1 MKNEIQYTS
10 VRRVLD
16 NLLDHPML
24 RDLDMDKAVR
34 YSLRFIQLNGFP
46 KFYEERTADVEIKKF
61 RGLLPCDL
69 VSINQVMD
77 LGSKLCLRSMTSS
90 FPKALDPWPDH
101 MPRKDRPN
109 KAGDGGRGVI
119 GAYMPPLRRHTEE
132 PSFKT
137 QGRVIFT
144 SFPSGCV
151 RVSYEA
157 LPTDDDGFPMI
168 PDDEVFLAA
177 LEAYIKMQVF
187 TVKFDTGKIPAGVLQ
202 NAQQDY
208 AFRAANMKS
217 AYSVPSV
224 SEFESISRLW
234 NTSMLS
240 QKLFD
245 RGFVHNGD
253 REYIRRH

>member
-1 MKNEIQYTS
+1 MVNEIRYTS
-10 VRRVLD
+10 IRRILD

-24 RDLDMDKAVR
+24 RDLDMDKAIR

-46 KFYEERTADVEIKKF
+46 KFYEDKSADIGIEKF

-69 VSINQVMD
+69 VSITQVMD
-77 LGSKLCLRSMTSS
+77 LDTKLCLRSMTNN
-90 FPKALDPWPDH
+90 FPKALNPKPVNNLPDNTIG
-101 MPRKDRPN
+101 N
-109 KAGDGGRGVI
+109 KTDVGR
-119 GAYMPPLRRHTEE
+119 AYIPPMKRHDEE

-144 SFPSGCV
+144 SFPDGCV
-151 RVSYEA
+151 RVSYKA
-157 LPTDDDGFPMI
+157 LPTDEDGFPMI

-187 TVKFDTGKIPAGVLQ
+187 TVKFDTGKIQANVLV

-208 AFRAANMKS
+208 AFRVANMRS
-217 AYSVPSV
+217 AYSVPSL

-234 NTSMLS
+234 NTSLLS
-240 QKLFD
+240 QKRFD
-245 RGFVHNGD
+245 NGFIHNGD